1 MEMLLTAIFPSFKN
15 GVLNGNGYTIT
26 MAEGASFVIHAEHS
40 KFNDVN
46 FIFNYKSGTDQT
58 IVEFSSN
65 LTMTNVHTY
74 GSASMTGNVGLF
86 CLYLGQGE
94 ISNTYATFTNCVNHA
109 NITGT
114 SYNSLF
120 VGYTFVGLNTVLNFD
135 GCKNDGNF
143 VSTEGA
149 FYLANCAG
157 EGSPKSTS
165 VTMNIKILEI
175 QKQVY
180 LELQILVKNLIHTFV
195 TLHQDQK
202 ILVKRR

>member
-1 MEMLLTAIFPSFKN
+1 
-15 GVLNGNGYTIT
+15 

-135 GCKNDGNF
+135 GCKMMVICLNRRCF
-143 VSTEGA
+143 LSCKLCWTRI
-149 FYLANCAG
+149 
-157 EGSPKSTS
+157 S
-165 VTMNIKILEI
+165 KINKCNNEYKKFWKYRNRYI
-175 QKQVY
+175 
-180 LELQILVKNLIHTFV
+180 
-195 TLHQDQK
+195 
-202 ILVKRR
+202 